1 MDTKIHNNHQHSSG
15 KLSLILSTICLI
27 HCIAT
32 PILLMSFPLL
42 SLYLRSFHTAEWI
55 LLGVSCVLGVMSIK
69 HGMDNHYTQKSPLLL
84 FILGMSIAIL
94 SHLLLG
100 ESNAANILLVIGG
113 LLAAIAQFLNLKL
126 SRPAVI

>member
-1 MDTKIHNNHQHSSG
+1 
-15 KLSLILSTICLI
+15 
-27 HCIAT
+27 
-32 PILLMSFPLL
+32 
-42 SLYLRSFHTAEWI
+42 
-55 LLGVSCVLGVMSIK
+55 MSIK
-69 HGMDNHYTQKSPLLL
+69 HGMDNHYKQKSPLLL

-100 ESNAANILLVIGG
+100 ESIAANILLVIGG